1 MANQSINLIFHLL
14 LSQNVLPLYFKH
26 SKFASFVR
34 QLNFYSFRKIRLD
47 PDLNVS
53 TKSVRFAHD
62 YFRRGHP
69 ELLHRIQRST
79 RANDGSSSEIRT
91 LKDEL
96 SEMSHQL
103 VQLSS
108 RMDNKLEHMTNA
120 IEVDY
125 KQRMAKLSFYYQEL
139 SKISSSLGNHPVSRP
154 SSPPKIEPCSLPH
167 SPRSTMCPL
176 MTLSGVAAM
185 IVGSEKADS

>member
-1 MANQSINLIFHLL
+1 LNQ
-14 LSQNVLPLYFKH
+14 
-26 SKFASFVR
+26 
-34 QLNFYSFRKIRLD
+34 
-47 PDLNVS
+47 DLNES

-62 YFRRGHP
+62 YFQKGRP

-79 RANDGSSSEIRT
+79 RANDCSSNEIRP

-96 SEMSHQL
+96 SDMKQQL
-103 VQLSS
+103 DQLSI

-120 IEVDY
+120 IEADY
-125 KQRMAKLSFYYQEL
+125 KQRMAKISFYYEEL
-139 SKISSSLGNHPVSRP
+139 SKLSSSLGNHPSSRP
-154 SSPPKIEPCSLPH
+154 SSPPNLDRFSLPH

-185 IVGSEKADS
+185 IVGSEKANS